1 MLVKLDHV
9 NIRSRHL
16 DRMVAFYTRVLGL
29 TVGPRPDF
37 SFPGVWLYCGA
48 DAVVHLI
55 GVNEE
60 IKTDGLKIEHFAF
73 RGENLEEFIGR
84 LQAEKVPYRL
94 ANVPGWPL
102 VQVNVWD
109 CDGNHIHVDFE
120 QTEDE
125 RNLET

>member
-1 MLVKLDHV
+1 VLVKLDHV